1 MDTALAE
8 SNGNLLQVTDAT
20 ETRTMKANIAK
31 NNNMGLRDETSKSD
45 ESLSCIGEEPD
56 TGGSI
61 SLADDGKMLDCAD
74 LRKNRNK
81 WLKRKYKLGTWN
93 IRSMLTGK
101 LNTVIA
107 EANDNKVDILGLA
120 EHRWAGCGHFS
131 TYCGGKLIYSGREM
145 SGQIGVTIYLSKST
159 AKSLIGYSPVNDRIL
174 TIRLH
179 GQAKNITLIQVY
191 APTSAST
198 EEEIDAFYNT
208 LQKEVVSKENQDI
221 LIISGD
227 FNAKVGG
234 KKNSDEGGIVGNA
247 GLDERNERGTCLSD
261 FAISNQLT
269 IKTPCFRSTQEDFTP
284 GHHLMGKSRTKL
296 ITS

>member
-20 ETRTMKANIAK
+20 ETRIMKANIAK
-31 NNNMGLRDETSKSD
+31 NNDMGLGDETPKSD
-45 ESLSCIGEEPD
+45 ESLTCIEEEPD

-61 SLADDGKMLDCAD
+61 SLADDGKMPDCAD

-101 LNTVIA
+101 LNTIIA

-131 TYCGGKLIYSGREM
+131 TCCGGKLIYSGREK
-145 SGQIGVTIYLSKST
+145 SGQSGVAIYLSKST
-159 AKSLIGYSPVNDRIL
+159 AKSPIGYNPVNDCIL

-191 APTSAST
+191 AP
-198 EEEIDAFYNT
+198 
-208 LQKEVVSKENQDI
+208 LQ
-221 LIISGD
+221 
-227 FNAKVGG
+227 
-234 KKNSDEGGIVGNA
+234 
-247 GLDERNERGTCLSD
+247 
-261 FAISNQLT
+261 
-269 IKTPCFRSTQEDFTP
+269 
-284 GHHLMGKSRTKL
+284 HLHQQRRK
-296 ITS
+296 